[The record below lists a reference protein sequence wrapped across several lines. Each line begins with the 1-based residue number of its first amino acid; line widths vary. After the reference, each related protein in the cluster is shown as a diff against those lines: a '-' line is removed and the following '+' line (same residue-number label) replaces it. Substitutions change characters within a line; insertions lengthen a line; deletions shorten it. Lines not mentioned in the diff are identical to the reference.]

1 MQENRITAKEIK
13 KKFSSKKW
21 LYLAGIAVFAKNLQK
36 IYKKICKYSKKV
48 VSLQQLFRRKIYL
61 YWKAVRQSVSHLLN
75 NNKNKILLKMA
86 INYVKVKR
94 NLTVGSNPGERF
106 LARIFRTGNDVTLEQ
121 LAENI
126 SEASTLS
133 SADIL
138 AALKA
143 LESQIAKSVLNGQTV
158 RLGYLGSFVPSIE
171 AKAVNTVDE
180 VTADSI
186 MRARCRFVPSPIF
199 KNKLKN
205 CKFTLANLD
214 IAGLQ

>member
-1 MQENRITAKEIK
+1 
-13 KKFSSKKW
+13 
-21 LYLAGIAVFAKNLQK
+21 
-36 IYKKICKYSKKV
+36 
-48 VSLQQLFRRKIYL
+48 
-61 YWKAVRQSVSHLLN
+61 
-75 NNKNKILLKMA
+75 MA

>member
-13 KKFSSKKW
+13 KFFSSKKW
-21 LYLAGIAVFAKNLQK
+21 LYLAGIAVFTKKFAKK
-36 IYKKICKYSKKV
+36 YKKICKYSKKV

-75 NNKNKILLKMA
+75 NNYKILLKMS

>member
-1 MQENRITAKEIK
+1 M
-13 KKFSSKKW
+13 
-21 LYLAGIAVFAKNLQK
+21 
-36 IYKKICKYSKKV
+36 
-48 VSLQQLFRRKIYL
+48 QQLFRRKIYL

-75 NNKNKILLKMA
+75 NNYKILLKMS

-143 LESQIAKSVLNGQTV
+143 LESQIAKSVLNG
-158 RLGYLGSFVPSIE
+158 
-171 AKAVNTVDE
+171 
-180 VTADSI
+180 
-186 MRARCRFVPSPIF
+186 
-199 KNKLKN
+199 
-205 CKFTLANLD
+205 
-214 IAGLQ
+214 

>member
-1 MQENRITAKEIK
+1 M
-13 KKFSSKKW
+13 
-21 LYLAGIAVFAKNLQK
+21 AGIAVFAKNLQK

-48 VSLQQLFRRKIYL
+48 IYLQQLFMRKIYL

-75 NNKNKILLKMA
+75 NNNKILLKMS
-86 INYVKVKR
+86 ISYVKVKR